1 MLATVTATRGPFIVV
16 ALGDRD
22 SFGFSDRTFPALVAL
37 VDAHSP
43 DHRDVRHPGVMAYFR
58 ASAEAARRV
67 QSLVEAAEQLRKHP
81 EFASLGIGIASGP
94 LIADLAAGMTP
105 LGTTANDASRL
116 SMSAPDAYIDPFNV
130 LLREYRLA

>member
-1 MLATVTATRGPFIVV
+1 MTAIREPFIVV

-22 SFGFSDRTFPALVAL
+22 SLGFDERTLPALVAL

-43 DHRDVRHPGVMAYFR
+43 DHRDVKHLGIVSYFR

-67 QSLVEAAEQLRKHP
+67 QSLADAAEQLRKRP

-105 LGTTANDASRL
+105 LGTTANDATRL
-116 SMSAPDAYIDPFNV
+116 SMLAPNAYINPLNA
-130 LLREYRLA
+130 LLREYRLV